1 MQQKRKQIF
10 GNHLDPEEAAMW
22 ANRNL
27 TKTCEQE
34 EAEEA
39 ELLAAIKANSIPN
52 EYKELYAAEI
62 AYTTKVFLQ
71 RYPRTKKDDFEFCLH
86 GILTAA
92 WNSTQHPTAKKQ
104 AVMAALKDILN

>member
-10 GNHLDPEEAAMW
+10 GNYIDPEEAATW
-22 ANRNL
+22 ASNNL

-62 AYTTKVFLQ
+62 AYVTKVYLQ
-71 RYPRTKKDDFEFCLH
+71 RYPQAKKDSFEFSLH
-86 GILTAA
+86 GILTFA
-92 WNSTQHPTAKKQ
+92 WNSTQHPDAKKE
-104 AVMAALKDILN
+104 AVMAALRDILN

>member
-10 GNHLDPEEAAMW
+10 GNYIDPEEAAMW
-22 ANRNL
+22 ASNNL

-62 AYTTKVFLQ
+62 AYTTKLFLQ

-92 WNSTQHPTAKKQ
+92 WNSTQHPTEKKR

>member
-1 MQQKRKQIF
+1 MQQKQKQIF
-10 GNHLDPEEAAMW
+10 GNYIDPEEAAMW
-22 ANRNL
+22 ASNNL

-39 ELLAAIKANSIPN
+39 ELLAAIKANSIPA

-62 AYTTKVFLQ
+62 ACTTKVYLQ
-71 RYPRTKKDDFEFCLH
+71 RYPRTKKDDLEFCLH

-92 WNSTQHPTAKKQ
+92 WNSTQHPTAKKR